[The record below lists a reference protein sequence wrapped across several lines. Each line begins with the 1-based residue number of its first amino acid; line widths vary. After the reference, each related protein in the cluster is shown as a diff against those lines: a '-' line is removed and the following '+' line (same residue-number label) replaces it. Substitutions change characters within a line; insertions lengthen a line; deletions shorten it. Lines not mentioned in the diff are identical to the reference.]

1 MTNANG
7 NLKKCPI
14 TISSYTL
21 GTEVSFPKRVKVG
34 AENGFDGIG
43 LRAENYVDALGAG
56 LTDEHVADFRRA

>member
-21 GTEVSFPKRVKVG
+21 GTEVSFPKRVKVA
-34 AENGFDGIG
+34 AENG
-43 LRAENYVDALGAG
+43 
-56 LTDEHVADFRRA
+56 LTELACVQKIM